1 MKRSIRNPGTPSG
14 ASHGA
19 SRGPSGPSGPSSN
32 TNQVNPRQNNQAQRG
47 PRGNA
52 NPLNGVD
59 PSAAGVFENVLH
71 QYGGKSESELIGE
84 LQRLRQAG
92 MLNTQSL
99 YDMANTI
106 APMLNPEQLQR
117 LWQVI
122 QELSK

>member
-1 MKRSIRNPGTPSG
+1 MKRSIRNPGAAG

-19 SRGPSGPSGPSSN
+19 SRGPSGPSSN
-32 TNQVNPRQNNQAQRG
+32 TNQGNPRQNNQAQRG

-52 NPLNGVD
+52 NPLNGMD

-71 QYGGKSESELIGE
+71 QYGGKSESELINE
-84 LQRLRQAG
+84 LQSLRQAG
-92 MLNTQSL
+92 RLNTQSL